1 MRILPTAY
9 LAPILQMAI
18 CMKEEEVL
26 LEVCENFQK
35 QTYRN
40 RTYIYGANGA
50 LMLNIPLEKGRNH
63 TPIKEKEISYEAD
76 WRLLHWRSFESA
88 YRSSP
93 FFEFYEDDLRP
104 FYEGQKEK
112 FLIDFNEKLE
122 DKMKELLKLDYR
134 KKEAEIYVTLPKESD
149 LRSMIH
155 PKKLKW
161 LDDVAFP
168 EYLQVF
174 ADRNGFQKN
183 LSIVDL
189 LFNEGPN
196 AKDYLEKIK
205 F

>member
-1 MRILPTAY
+1 MEILPSSY
-9 LAPILQMAI
+9 LAPILQFCI
-18 CMKEEEVL
+18 CMKEKEIM
-26 LEVCENFQK
+26 LEVHENYKK

-63 TPIKEKEISYEAD
+63 TAMKDKKISYEAD
-76 WRLLHWRSFESA
+76 WRQLHWRSFESA

-93 FFEFYEDDLRP
+93 FFEYFEDDLRP
-104 FYEGQKEK
+104 FYEGKEVS
-112 FLIDFNEKLE
+112 FLVDFNEKLE
-122 DKMKELLKLDYR
+122 EKIKELLSVQYT
-134 KKEAEIYVTLPKESD
+134 KKPTEHYMELPAEEDWRVK
-149 LRSMIH
+149 IH
-155 PKKLKW
+155 PKKHGW
-161 LDDVAFP
+161 EQQVEFP

-174 ADRNGFQKN
+174 ADRFGFIQN

-196 AKDYLEKIK
+196 ARKYLEKIQ